1 MFFYYLFLLLAP
13 FQDHPI
19 LGASLVNLGFMPLTP
34 VKVAGILMLAYA
46 FLTQP
51 PADAA
56 PSLPTHMPML
66 YLFFAVV
73 PVFSTIAF
81 RLPVPQASISA
92 LISFG
97 FLLIA
102 TRKLITNPTRARN
115 TVRMLVF
122 AETFASLWL
131 YKQYYIQHWP
141 RPIGPSSDPN
151 YEALAIVMVIPLA
164 VWLLRYDE
172 NKLWR
177 FIGLGC
183 TPVLIFAVF
192 LSQSRGGLLALAVL
206 MVTGWFKGGR
216 KPALLIAGIFLIGLT
231 ALLAPSRTWERVRQ
245 TSITGQ
251 ATSGGE
257 VSSRTRVELIK
268 AGIHMMEKHP
278 VLGIGLERFQPNVFK
293 YNPNLADVISRN
305 HIAHNTYVQ
314 IGAECGLPILAIFL
328 AILLQSLFDYRAI
341 QRLAPPGGFE
351 LAALGMAME
360 LGLYAY
366 GIAAFFLSAQLVK
379 SIWVYV
385 FLSHNLREIAA
396 AEGAKGD
403 ANITLSSIGAQPV
416 RLRRPPI
423 AAAR

>member
-1 MFFYYLFLLLAP
+1 LFFYYLFLLLAP

-19 LGASLVNLGFMPLTP
+19 FGASLINLGFMPLTP

-46 FLTQP
+46 FLTP
-51 PADAA
+51 PPPDAA
-56 PSLPTHMPML
+56 PSLPTRMPML

-73 PVFSTIAF
+73 PVFSTMAF
-81 RLPVPQASISA
+81 GLPVPQASISA

-97 FLLIA
+97 FLLVA

-122 AETFASLWL
+122 AETFATLWL

-151 YEALAIVMVIPLA
+151 YEALSIVMVIPLA
-164 VWLLRYDE
+164 VWVLRYDE

-177 FIGLGC
+177 FIALGC

-206 MVTGWFKGGR
+206 MVTGWFKGG
-216 KPALLIAGIFLIGLT
+216 KKASLLFAGIFLIGLT

-245 TSITGQ
+245 TKLTGE

-278 VLGIGLERFQPNVFK
+278 VLGIGLERFQPSVFK
-293 YNPNLADVISRN
+293 YNPNLANVISRN

-314 IGAECGLPILAIFL
+314 IGAECGLPVLAVFL
-328 AILLQSLFDYRAI
+328 AILLQSLLDYRAI
-341 QRLAPPGGFE
+341 QSLARPGGFE
-351 LAALGMAME
+351 LGALGVAME

-396 AEGAKGD
+396 SDGAKRD
-403 ANITLSSIGAQPV
+403 ADVSPPSIAVRPV
-416 RLRRPPI
+416 GLRRPPS
-423 AAAR
+423 AAA

>member
-1 MFFYYLFLLLAP
+1 LFFYYLFLLLAP

-19 LGASLVNLGFMPLTP
+19 FGASLINLGFMPLTP

-46 FLTQP
+46 FLTPP
-51 PADAA
+51 PADSA
-56 PSLPTHMPML
+56 PSLPTRVPML

-73 PVFSTIAF
+73 PVFSTLVF
-81 RLPVPQASISA
+81 GLPMPQASISA

-102 TRKLITNPTRARN
+102 TRMLITNPSRARN

-122 AETFASLWL
+122 AETFAALWL

-151 YEALAIVMVIPLA
+151 YEALSIVMVIPLA
-164 VWLLRYDE
+164 IWLLRYDE

-206 MVTGWFKGGR
+206 MVTGWFKGGK
-216 KPALLIAGIFLIGLT
+216 KPSLLFAGIFLIGLT

-245 TSITGQ
+245 TKLTGD

-278 VLGIGLERFQPNVFK
+278 VLGIGLERFQPSVFK
-293 YNPNLADVISRN
+293 YNPNLANVISRN

-314 IGAECGLPILAIFL
+314 IGAECGLPVLAVFL
-328 AILLQSLFDYRAI
+328 AILLQSLLDYRAI
-341 QRLAPPGGFE
+341 QTLARPGPFRLIE
-351 LAALGMAME
+351 LGMAME

-366 GIAAFFLSAQLVK
+366 AVAAFFLSAQLVK

-396 AEGAKGD
+396 ADGAKRD
-403 ANITLSSIGAQPV
+403 AGIILPAMTVRPV
-416 RLRRPPI
+416 GPRRPPS
-423 AAAR
+423 AAA